1 MTHSGIWT
9 RASFVALLTCALLLS
24 PFTSR
29 AAENPLL
36 SSLHDFRLSNF
47 EALNA
52 YYNFS
57 VNGSTETLNEIVA
70 AINTSNT
77 QMNSIGDQSSGLLND
92 DQVSRLTQDF
102 DQFKDLM
109 RQNINDVRQNGYP
122 DLRLVSDMANQA
134 VTLSK
139 TSAEMYDIVRTDEQ
153 VTTDKRVE
161 SARAAAV
168 LMAQM
173 MSKYS
178 ARSTSAVSQTFQGAD
193 TEEPLDEQAKQF
205 DALLS
210 SITAGNPSDELR
222 AALSGISSKWGF
234 IRSSYVNYN
243 ENNVSF
249 VIDRYSQG
257 ILEGLDEAISVMTD
271 NTPSSAATT
280 ADTSTN

>member
-1 MTHSGIWT
+1 MIHSGRWT
-9 RASFVALLTCALLLS
+9 RASLMALFACALMLS
-24 PFTSR
+24 PLISR

-36 SSLHDFRLSNF
+36 SSLYDFRISNF

-52 YYNFS
+52 YYQFS
-57 VNGSTETLNEIVA
+57 VNGSTETLNDIVA
-70 AINTSNT
+70 SINASNAE
-77 QMNSIGDQSSGLLND
+77 MNSISEKASGLLND
-92 DQVSRLTQDF
+92 DQVARLNQDF
-102 DQFKDLM
+102 DKFKDLM

-134 VTLSK
+134 VTLSR
-139 TSAEMYDIVRTDEQ
+139 TSAEMYDIVRTSES

-161 SARAAAV
+161 AARAAAV

-178 ARSTSAVSQTFQGAD
+178 ARSTSSVSQTFQGAD

-205 DALLS
+205 DALMSEVTAGHPSGELHQTLS
-210 SITAGNPSDELR
+210 SVA
-222 AALSGISSKWGF
+222 SKWGF

-249 VIDRYSQG
+249 VIDRYSKG
-257 ILEGLDEAISVMTD
+257 ILEELNQAIELMIGND
-271 NTPSSAATT
+271 RAAAT
-280 ADTSTN
+280 ANASAG